1 MGKMFIYL
9 SGHTSS
15 PKINRTKNQTKE
27 IENEID
33 IFYNISWDKN
43 FASYNEIFAG
53 FVDFVDSPSCSKVS
67 SHLYFCF
74 FVFFCTK
81 LGTGDIGFHSNW
93 CKRSHVNR

>member
-1 MGKMFIYL
+1 MYCKLQIGGRIIKQLNGKNVLFTFLAIHPL
-9 SGHTSS
+9 LKS
-15 PKINRTKNQTKE
+15 NNQTKE

-43 FASYNEIFAG
+43 FASLSKIFAG

-74 FVFFCTK
+74 FVVFF
-81 LGTGDIGFHSNW
+81 LYQA
-93 CKRSHVNR
+93 RYR

>member
-15 PKINRTKNQTKE
+15 PKINRTKIKPRKLRTKLTY
-27 IENEID
+27 
-33 IFYNISWDKN
+33 FYNISWDKN

-53 FVDFVDSPSCSKVS
+53 FVDFVDSPWCSKVS

-74 FVFFCTK
+74 FVFVF
-81 LGTGDIGFHSNW
+81 LYQA
-93 CKRSHVNR
+93 RYR

>member
-1 MGKMFIYL
+1 MFIYL

-15 PKINRTKNQTKE
+15 PKINRTKIKPRKLRTKLTY
-27 IENEID
+27 
-33 IFYNISWDKN
+33 FTTYRGTKN

-67 SHLYFCF
+67 SHLYFCLF
-74 FVFFCTK
+74 GFFCTK